1 VGLLWKSRDGRGL
14 LWPVQGCLVLW
25 IVKGWLGTVV
35 DNPGMVLTVVDG
47 QGMVGGWSGG
57 SPRMASESLG
67 DRRGDESPT
76 VRRWLVEGR
85 GMVVEIQY
93 TLY

>member
-1 VGLLWKSRDGRGL
+1 MEVQGWLRGL
-14 LWPVQGCLVLW
+14 LWPVQECLGLLW
-25 IVKGWLGTVV
+25 IVRGCLGTVV

-47 QGMVGGWSGG
+47 LGMVGGWSGE
-57 SPRMASESLG
+57 SPRMARESLG
-67 DRRGDESPT
+67 GGRGDESPT
-76 VRRWLVEGR
+76 VRRWLVDGR